1 MKKTKISN
9 LNFEFHQEKLHSLT
23 QRYTKPKIKTSKQLY
38 IANLQIKQ
46 QAFLHA
52 IRADPQRLFHL
63 LIFVF

>member
-9 LNFEFHQEKLHSLT
+9 LNFELHQE
-23 QRYTKPKIKTSKQLY
+23 RYTKPKITTSKQLY

-52 IRADPQRLFHL
+52 IRTDPQRLFHL